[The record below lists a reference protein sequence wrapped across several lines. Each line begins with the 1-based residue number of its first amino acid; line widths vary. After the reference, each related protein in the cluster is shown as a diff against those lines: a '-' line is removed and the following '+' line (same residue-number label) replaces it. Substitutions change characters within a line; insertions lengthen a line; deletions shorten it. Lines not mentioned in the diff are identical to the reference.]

1 MNRVNLLFLPAAAG
15 TLMALSAGAAGPIPG
30 DLWENTTQMAMPG
43 MGMAMPARTQ
53 QSCLAKNS
61 NEPPVSAPDKNCEMY
76 DVSSSGSTTRW
87 KMRCTGQQ
95 AMSGEGEITYQGRE
109 SYNGSMTMSMDGQT
123 MNMKMSGKRIGDC
136 DAGAMAASMAAA
148 QKQVEQGK
156 AQTCASLVQGMQVQ
170 YFDGTL
176 SMDCEAKY
184 KTDFCNRLSSEEGFD
199 TVAVREKSP
208 LRPTTDLEAAATTCG
223 VNAATVQSNLCGKAK
238 AGDSLLFLARHCPAE
253 AAPLAQKECAG
264 RSFTGSSVAPKYQEF
279 CSTYARHNLM
289 QGSAAGATPGASS
302 SVPGQASGGA
312 QPTSAE
318 GQAETPAPSQE
329 STVEKSKKALK
340 KIFPF

>member
-1 MNRVNLLFLPAAAG
+1 MNRVNPLFLPAAAG
-15 TLMALSAGAAGPIPG
+15 MLMALSAGAADPIPG
-30 DLWENTTQMAMPG
+30 DLWENTTQMEMSG

-53 QSCLAKNS
+53 QSCLAKSS

-76 DVSSSGSTTRW
+76 DVNSSGGTTRW

-95 AMSGEGEITYQGRE
+95 AMTGEGEITYQGRD
-109 SYNGSMTMSMDGQT
+109 SYDGRMTMSMDGQS

-148 QKQVEQGK
+148 QKQVEQSK

-170 YFDGTL
+170 YFDGTMP
-176 SMDCEAKY
+176 STDCEAKY
-184 KTDFCNRLSSEEGFD
+184 KTDFCKRLSTEEGFD

-208 LRPTTDLEAAATTCG
+208 LRPTTELEAAATTCG

-289 QGSAAGATPGASS
+289 QGSAGAPAAGAAAGSSGAEAAPGSGVSPATPPAEE
-302 SVPGQASGGA
+302 
-312 QPTSAE
+312 SAI
-318 GQAETPAPSQE
+318 
-329 STVEKSKKALK
+329 EKGKQKLK
-340 KIFPF
+340 KILPF